1 MTIQLIFKIAA
12 VGILVSVLNQIL
24 KHSGREDQA
33 FLVSL
38 AGLLVVLFW
47 IVPYIAELF
56 ETIQKLFRF
65 RRGLMVKIALAGIVV
80 VLCALLLKNEKAEY
94 AVFISMSGCLM
105 IFLFGISKLE
115 VILTAIG
122 RLEGYLGAGSEYLP
136 ILLRIVGITYLAEFA
151 ADLCRDAGFPR
162 WRGRWSWRE
171 N

>member
-1 MTIQLIFKIAA
+1 
-12 VGILVSVLNQIL
+12 
-24 KHSGREDQA
+24 
-33 FLVSL
+33 
-38 AGLLVVLFW
+38 
-47 IVPYIAELF
+47 
-56 ETIQKLFRF
+56 
-65 RRGLMVKIALAGIVV
+65 MVKIALAGIVV

-151 ADLCRDAGFPR
+151 SDLCRDAGFSAVAGQVELAGKLTIMAVSLPVII
-162 WRGRWSWRE
+162 GLLE
-171 N
+171 ALEGFLP